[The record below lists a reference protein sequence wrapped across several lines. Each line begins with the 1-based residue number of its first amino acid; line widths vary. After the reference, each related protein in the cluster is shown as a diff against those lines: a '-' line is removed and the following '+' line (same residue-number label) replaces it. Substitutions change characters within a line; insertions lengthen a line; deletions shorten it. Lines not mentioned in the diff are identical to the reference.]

1 MSQRLLSDCIE
12 PSLADFFRYSA
23 ALLSVDWITDDV
35 TEDNNY
41 NYNYL
46 MVVIYLTVKHC

>member
-12 PSLADFFRYSA
+12 ASLAHFFRDSA

-41 NYNYL
+41 SFNYL
-46 MVVIYLTVKHC
+46 INS